1 MNYIEKSKFRAFE
14 QLALRTG
21 KPQEQLWTE
30 IQNAID
36 AAWASEAPEAKTSQN
51 ELFPE
56 GKPTPEQFIAV
67 LARTIAE
74 EMLNSPALW

>member
-1 MNYIEKSKFRAFE
+1 MNYMKKPNMPLER
-14 QLALRTG
+14 LAMRTG
-21 KPQEQLWTE
+21 RSREQICAE
-30 IQNAID
+30 IQAAID
-36 AAWASEAPEAKTSQN
+36 AAWASEAPEAKTLQN